1 MQLDPLQ
8 FESRYFL
15 GRIRFQQGRHED
27 AAELFDE
34 ALAAREDYQAAFF
47 GAQAREALGSTADAA
62 EHYQTALEVAVR
74 HMDLNPDDPRAAT
87 MRAVS
92 LCRLGRLDEGKE
104 WAERALVIDPADAG
118 VRYNVA
124 CLFAL
129 ETDPERAIDCLEE
142 AIAAGAYQ
150 AIGKVIE
157 EGMSP
162 EAVIEVVKGS
172 GLRGRGGAGFPTG
185 LKWSFTAS
193 GDEIYIVCNADEGEP
208 GTFKDRL
215 ILEGD
220 PHRLIE
226 GMMIAAYAVGSSK
239 GYVYIRGEYHLSIER
254 MQKAIDDARTAG
266 LLGAPLFESEFSFD
280 VEIKVGAGA
289 YVCGEETAL
298 IESIEGKRG
307 YPRLKPPYPGT
318 VGLWSKP
325 TVVNNVETLAN
336 VPPILLH
343 GAEWFR
349 SFGTESSPGTKV
361 FMILGHVAHPGLIE
375 VEMGTPLRTIL
386 EEYGGRVSN
395 GKGFKAALIGGAAGA
410 FVPECALDVAMDFE
424 GLQEDVSVLGSGAI
438 LVLDEDAS
446 IPELLH
452 GILRFFRHESCGQCA
467 PCRAGMR
474 ALVAISER
482 LKSGGGAE
490 SDLDVLLDV
499 VKTMQATS
507 LCPLGQSV
515 ILPVKSALE
524 HFGDEFSALFAPSA
538 G

>member
-1 MQLDPLQ
+1 MNRAD
-8 FESRYFL
+8 E
-15 GRIRFQQGRHED
+15 RI
-27 AAELFDE
+27 LISISDE
-34 ALAAREDYQAAFF
+34 TLLAGAREVENAFRDSLAAHGLA
-47 GAQAREALGSTADAA
+47 
-62 EHYQTALEVAVR
+62 HEVHVGETGDVGITGR
-74 HMDLNPDDPRAAT
+74 GVV
-87 MRAVS
+87 VS
-92 LCRLGRLDEGKE
+92 IRLDGVVYAGVTVGDVREIVEEHLLNGRPVDRLRSLPQAGIVSGLAKE
-104 WAERALVIDPADAG
+104 QPRIVLENCGVIDPE
-118 VRYNVA
+118 N
-124 CLFAL
+124 
-129 ETDPERAIDCLEE
+129 LEE